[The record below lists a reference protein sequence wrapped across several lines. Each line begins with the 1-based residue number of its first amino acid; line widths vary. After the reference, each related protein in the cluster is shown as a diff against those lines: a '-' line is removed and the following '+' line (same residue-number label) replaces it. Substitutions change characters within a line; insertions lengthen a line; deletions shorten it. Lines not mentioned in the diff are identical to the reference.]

1 MVRFW
6 ERCGYIVKGTVTKR
20 QCCFSIID
28 IVLSVMYAVLSL
40 VNLASAQPSLLL
52 LFVNLII
59 LARFTLASIIQLQK
73 ITDSKIDKNKT
84 AVNIVYIVKITIGML
99 LSILFISVS
108 FWARIVYG
116 DFGIIK
122 FIAFFVV
129 IVSLAENIWNIGE
142 KLYNVVPQP
151 LFYQGVQIERYKE

>member
-28 IVLSVMYAVLSL
+28 IVLSVTYAALSL
-40 VNLASAQPSLLL
+40 VNLIPAQPSPLL

-59 LARFTLASIIQLQK
+59 LARFTLASMIQLQK
-73 ITDSKIDKNKT
+73 IADSKIDKNKR
-84 AVNIVYIVKITIGML
+84 AVSIVYIVKITIGAL

-108 FWARIVYG
+108 VWARIVYG

-122 FIAFFVV
+122 FIAFFVI
-129 IVSLAENIWNIGE
+129 IVSLVENIWNIGE
-142 KLYNVVPQP
+142 RLYDAVPQP
-151 LFYQGVQIERYKE
+151 LFY